1 MAGSELAASAASSP
15 IDVADQHAGTGAMV
29 SSIDDSAGSDDSAGE
44 RRRVTRGTR
53 PGRPFFGQPIAWLGL
68 SVALVMVPIAGW
80 LVQSGWGW
88 PRIHPALNA
97 VLNGSSAVFLI
108 AGGLAARRRAF
119 GFHRQAML
127 TALTISG
134 TFLVSY
140 LIRFATTG
148 AHRYPG
154 TGLDKTIYLAIL
166 ASHTLRAAAALPLVL
181 RAAWLALR
189 RRYADH
195 RRAVRLAYPLWLYVS
210 IPGVVVYL
218 MLSHLAEP

>member
-1 MAGSELAASAASSP
+1 MAGSDLVAGPVAGALVDAELE
-15 IDVADQHAGTGAMV
+15 VG
-29 SSIDDSAGSDDSAGE
+29 
-44 RRRVTRGTR
+44 RR

-68 SVALVMVPIAGW
+68 AVALVMVPIAGW

-88 PRIHPALNA
+88 TRVHPALNA

-108 AGGLAARRRAF
+108 AGGVAARRRAL

-127 TALTISG
+127 TALTISA

-154 TGLDKTIYLAIL
+154 TGADKTFYLL
-166 ASHTLRAAAALPLVL
+166 LLLSHTVLAAAALPLVL
-181 RAAWLALR
+181 RAVWLAIKR
-189 RRYADH
+189 RFDAH
-195 RRAVRLAYPLWLYVS
+195 RRLVRWAYPIWLYVS
-210 IPGVVVYL
+210 ITGVIVYL
-218 MLSHLAEP
+218 MLYHLAARL